1 MSIRSRIKVLK
12 SSGRTGPDISDRSGQ
27 AALLVGMLTFTFL
40 LFVAFVLNI
49 GMLVNAKI
57 NLQNAADMAALAGAG
72 SQARHLNHI
81 AFLNYEMR
89 RQYKKFLFRQ
99 HVIGTLAYK
108 DAPGVPGA
116 PSAGQRAYTNVGG
129 KPVTCL
135 IFLASDNVCQNT
147 EIKGFKI
154 PDGNPLDNLQNT
166 FKNTVQQFEAARQEN
181 CVLAS
186 TLNRAAVALWL
197 LNTDPN
203 LKNVSDAL
211 RGQSGADPNAS
222 SAVRAMETIQAVA
235 NGLGIY
241 PREFLLRSRVRT
253 LQGYVNESGKT
264 GVTLE
269 SIDPF
274 RGDIDPMAHERTIL
288 AFMSAFKSL
297 GEGAFSRENIT
308 LDEMLPPAGD
318 GGSDLL
324 GLDPIEVQFDNYH
337 SEFELVPN
345 GRGNGSADCKRQLVP
360 TLANPPLPVGFT
372 KKLDKLVYYAVR
384 VTADAKLLFNPFGGS
399 IRISTYAAA
408 QPFGSR
414 IGPQVG
420 AAEFTIEDFSS
431 ATLLGPDGDP
441 CRINAPLL
449 TCFNKRS
456 HMELAPG
463 IDFDSYALQTP
474 LVQMTQVNQ
483 VVTFGGIQTAIDAAM
498 TPSLSEIGKY
508 TFPNDLPNDEKIQK
522 FFDEPA
528 AAINGKQTYAFWAPV
543 LSPAKLATGSPEQ
556 ALQEIFSGGAVS
568 SGQTSTAV
576 GTTISQGGKGVTS
589 AFVQAFT
596 DSIGRYVA
604 SLREGVGEN
613 GEGFNVVRLTNPFP
627 ASENGQLPPSIVM
640 TTAKQARTSWNEPRD
655 PDMISAGRVGYSI
668 KLVPLK
674 MLRNAETGSG
684 AKPST
689 NNAGANFTNLLPGI
703 DATADADLEK
713 IEH

>member
-1 MSIRSRIKVLK
+1 MSIRSRITAL
-12 SSGRTGPDISDRSGQ
+12 GNFGPTAPNIRDRSGQ

-99 HVIGTLAYK
+99 HVIGTLAYD
-108 DAPGVPGA
+108 DAPGTPGA
-116 PSAGQRAYTNVGG
+116 PTAGQRVYTNVG

-135 IFLASDNVCQNT
+135 IFLPTDNVCRNT

-154 PDGNPLDNLQNT
+154 PTGNPLDNLQNT
-166 FKNTVQQFEAARQEN
+166 FKDTVKQFESARQEN

-203 LKNVSDAL
+203 LKNVSESL
-211 RGQSGADPNAS
+211 RSLSGADAGAA

-235 NGLGIY
+235 NGLGVY

-253 LQGYVNESGKT
+253 LQAYVNESGKT

-269 SIDPF
+269 DMEKF
-274 RGDIDPMAHERTIL
+274 QGDIDPMAHERTIL
-288 AFMSAFKSL
+288 AYMSAFKSL
-297 GEGAFSRENIT
+297 GEGTFSSSENIT
-308 LDEMLPPAGD
+308 LDEMLPPAGN
-318 GGSDLL
+318 GGADLL

-337 SEFELVPN
+337 SEFELVDN
-345 GRGNGSADCKRQLVP
+345 NRGDGSKDCVRKLVP
-360 TLANPPLPVGFT
+360 TLGNLPLPVGFT
-372 KKLDKLVYYAVR
+372 KQLDKLVYYAVR

-399 IRISTYAAA
+399 IRMSAYAAA

-420 AAEFTIEDFSS
+420 ESEFTVEDRSS
-431 ATLLGPDGDP
+431 ETGLAAAGDP
-441 CRINAPLL
+441 CRENGGLF
-449 TCFNKRS
+449 CFNKRS
-456 HMELAPG
+456 QMELAPG
-463 IDFDSYALQTP
+463 IDFDSYAFQIP
-474 LVQMTQVNQ
+474 LVQMTQVDR
-483 VVTFGGIQTAIDAAM
+483 VVTFGGIQTAVDAAM

-528 AAINGKQTYAFWAPV
+528 AVINGKPTYAFWAPV
-543 LSPAKLATGSPEQ
+543 LSPAKLATSSAEQ
-556 ALQEIFSGGAVS
+556 ALQEIFSGGAVN
-568 SGQTSTAV
+568 SGQTAST
-576 GTTISQGGKGVTS
+576 GTTVSQGGSNVTA

-604 SLREGVGEN
+604 SLREGLGEN

-627 ASENGQLPPSIVM
+627 NSETGRLPPNIAM
-640 TTAKQARTSWNEPRD
+640 TTAKQARTSWNQPRD

-674 MLRNAETGSG
+674 MLRNAESGSG
-684 AKPST
+684 VKPTT
-689 NNAGANFTNLLPGI
+689 NNSGANWDNLLPGV
-703 DATADADLEK
+703 DSRADADLEA